1 MCVGY
6 ILASRASSIYRDE
19 VTIDPML
26 PNKANDIFP
35 LISTIMHSNVLIL
48 LYPVQP
54 EMLVVISWYLY
65 VLIKYYM
72 N

>member
-6 ILASRASSIYRDE
+6 ILVSRASSIYRDE